1 MPRPLV
7 AKEANVT
14 THERNLRSDFSVAT
28 DDDYRG
34 NNGIDE
40 TDDFQGSGPFVERDS
55 VSVEHDGADL
65 LFSPEDRVRFGQRWT
80 EIQGRFV
87 DDPRDA
93 VASADDLVTEMMDR
107 IGDRLAECRTGGQGL
122 TGEGE
127 AETEDLRLATQR
139 YRAFFHRLLSA

>member
-1 MPRPLV
+1 M
-7 AKEANVT
+7 T

-34 NNGIDE
+34 NAGDDYRGNDGIDE
-40 TDDFQGSGPFVERDS
+40 TDDIRGSGPFDERDS

-87 DDPRDA
+87 DDPREA

-107 IGDRLAECRTGGQGL
+107 IGDRLAQCRTGGQL
-122 TGEGE
+122 AGEGE
-127 AETEDLRLATQR
+127 VETEDLRLATQR

>member
-1 MPRPLV
+1 M
-7 AKEANVT
+7 T
-14 THERNLRSDFSVAT
+14 TNERNLRSDFSVAT

-34 NNGIDE
+34 NDGDHYRGSDGLDG
-40 TDDFQGSGPFVERDS
+40 TDDFRESDPFDQRDS

-65 LFSPEDRVRFGQRWT
+65 LFSPEDRARFGQRWT

-122 TGEGE
+122 AGEGE
-127 AETEDLRLATQR
+127 VETEDLRLATQR